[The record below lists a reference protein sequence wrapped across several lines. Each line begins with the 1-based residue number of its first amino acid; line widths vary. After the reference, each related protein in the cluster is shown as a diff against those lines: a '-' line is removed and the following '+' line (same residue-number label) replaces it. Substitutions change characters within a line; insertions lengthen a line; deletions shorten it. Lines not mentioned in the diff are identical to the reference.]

1 MKKYL
6 LGSIS
11 ALMLMTSVSAS
22 AATIISAQSAV
33 VDSGGPGFGSIANT
47 HDKSG
52 LSSTYTDD
60 VTDFDTYI
68 ASNPT
73 HTPTFAGFEWF
84 STGLTA
90 QVTYDLGSIFGIDRL
105 ALWNEESS
113 GIGTLD
119 LFASSDGITFASLGS
134 FNPVAATTIASY
146 PAQIFSFTATNAR
159 YVRFGMSGCP
169 NGASNF
175 QGCAIGEVAFRTA
188 DVSGAVPEPAT
199 WAFMLVGFGAIG
211 GALRAKRRK
220 PIANVSF
227 A

>member
-33 VDSGGPGFGSIANT
+33 VNSGGPGFGSIANT
-47 HDKSG
+47 HNKSG
-52 LSSTYTDD
+52 LSSTYTSG

-68 ASNPT
+68 ASNPI
-73 HTPTFAGFEWF
+73 HNFVFSGNEWF
-84 STGLTA
+84 SSGLTA

-105 ALWNEESS
+105 ALWNEDIS

-119 LFASSDGITFASLGS
+119 LSASTDGITFASLGS
-134 FNPVAATTIASY
+134 FNPIVGADNLSY
-146 PAQIFSFTATNAR
+146 SAQVFNFTAANAR

-169 NGASNF
+169 TKAGNF
-175 QGCAIGEVAFRTA
+175 QACAIGEVAFRTA
-188 DVSGAVPEPAT
+188 EVSGAVPEPAT
-199 WAFMLVGFGAIG
+199 WAFMLMGFGAIG

-220 PIANVSF
+220 PTANVSF